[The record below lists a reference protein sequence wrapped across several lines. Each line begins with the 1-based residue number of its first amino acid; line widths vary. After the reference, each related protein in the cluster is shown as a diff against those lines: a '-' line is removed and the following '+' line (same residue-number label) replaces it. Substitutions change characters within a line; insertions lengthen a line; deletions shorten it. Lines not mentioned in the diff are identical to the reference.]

1 MNHFLTV
8 FYCSPILLK
17 ILQMMACCLSLRHP
31 TCSLGHGKSAPQKG
45 LTDSCEAFL
54 HGKEHTTGQAF
65 RPALILPLAV
75 MLFVF
80 HFSVH

>member
-31 TCSLGHGKSAPQKG
+31 DVQLHGQSAPQKG
-45 LTDSCEAFL
+45 LTYICEAFCVEKNIPQGRHSVL
-54 HGKEHTTGQAF
+54 PF
-65 RPALILPLAV
+65 ILPLAV

-80 HFSVH
+80 HFPVH

>member
-1 MNHFLTV
+1 MHLENNMDV
-8 FYCSPILLK
+8 FCLDKKDKISLYSFILRK
-17 ILQMMACCLSLRHP
+17 
-31 TCSLGHGKSAPQKG
+31 KG
-45 LTDSCEAFL
+45 LTYICEAFL

-65 RPALILPLAV
+65 CPALILPLAV